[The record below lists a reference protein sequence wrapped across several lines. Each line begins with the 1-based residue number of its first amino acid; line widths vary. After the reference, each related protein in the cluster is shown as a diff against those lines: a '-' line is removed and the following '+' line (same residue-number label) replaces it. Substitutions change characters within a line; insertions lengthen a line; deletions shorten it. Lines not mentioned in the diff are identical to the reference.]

1 MQRRRVW
8 GLDLFLVVLA
18 AVEVAT
24 VLTASG
30 PHPPVAAALS
40 ALSALV
46 FLGYRWQPLAASITA
61 FAALTLAVVVMPRFT
76 IAQFFGTL
84 ASFALAGAIN
94 REREAAVAWLAGAG
108 MLGYA
113 SWADPLG
120 GGVGDFLLSLAFG
133 TTLWAAGLLV
143 ARHTRSTA
151 AAELRAGLAERD
163 RQEQARH
170 AVEEER
176 ARIAR
181 ELHDIV
187 SHGLS
192 VVVLQTVAARAA
204 LADDG
209 ADDGADVDRHLNA
222 VEETARDALG
232 EMRRML
238 GLLQAGD
245 LPEPPPLAAP
255 SPGLRSLP
263 GLVERAGAAG
273 LRITADLDLD
283 ADLPSG
289 LELAVYRV
297 VQEALTNAVKHAPGS
312 AVALRLCIGDGVAV
326 VTVTD
331 DGAGNSSSPPHG
343 ARQGLIGMRQRVG
356 LYGGSLFTGPAD
368 GGGYR
373 VTATFPLDDAVREA
387 PAPVPAPHR

>member
-1 MQRRRVW
+1 MKRLRVSR
-8 GLDLFLVVLA
+8 LDVFLVLLA
-18 AVEVAT
+18 GVEVAA
-24 VLTASG
+24 VLTAQG
-30 PHPPVAAALS
+30 PHRPVAAALS

-46 FLGYRWQPLAASITA
+46 FLGRRWQPLAASITA
-61 FAALTLAVVVMPRFT
+61 FAALTVSVVVMPHST

-84 ASFALAGAIN
+84 ASFALAGAVN

-113 SWADPLG
+113 SWGDPLG
-120 GGVGDFLLSLAFG
+120 GGAGDFLLSLAFG
-133 TTLWAAGLLV
+133 TTMWAAGLLV
-143 ARHTRSTA
+143 ARRTRSTV
-151 AAELRAGLAERD
+151 AAELRAELAERD

-192 VVVLQTVAARAA
+192 VVVLQTLAARAA
-204 LADDG
+204 LQDDG
-209 ADDGADVDRHLNA
+209 TDVDRHLDA
-222 VEETARDALG
+222 VEETAREALG

-245 LPEPPPLAAP
+245 LPDPAAPPTP

-263 GLVERAGAAG
+263 ALVERAATAG
-273 LRITADLDLD
+273 LRITAEFDLDTEL
-283 ADLPSG
+283 ASG
-289 LELAVYRV
+289 LELAIYRV

-312 AVALRLCIGDGVAV
+312 AVTVRLRIDDAVAL

-331 DGAGNSSSPPHG
+331 DGGRTPTSPPPG
-343 ARQGLIGMRQRVG
+343 AGQGLIGMRQRAE
-356 LYGGSLFTGPAD
+356 LYGGSLSAGPAGD
-368 GGGYR
+368 GGYR
-373 VTATFPLDDAVREA
+373 VTATFPLEEAAVREA
-387 PAPVPAPHR
+387 PAPAR

>member
-1 MQRRRVW
+1 MERRRVW
-8 GLDLFLVVLA
+8 GLDVFLVVLA
-18 AVEVAT
+18 GVEVAT

-30 PHPPVAAALS
+30 PHRPVAAALS

-76 IAQFFGTL
+76 IAQFFGVL
-84 ASFALAGAIN
+84 AAFALAGAIN

-108 MLGYA
+108 MFGYA
-113 SWADPLG
+113 SWSDPVSG
-120 GGVGDFLLSLAFG
+120 GAGDFLLSLAFG
-133 TTLWAAGLLV
+133 TTMWAAGLLV
-143 ARHTRSTA
+143 ARRTRSTA
-151 AAELRAGLAERD
+151 AAELRAELAERD
-163 RQEQARH
+163 RQEQARL

-192 VVVLQTVAARAA
+192 VVVLQTLAARAA
-204 LADDG
+204 LQDDG
-209 ADDGADVDRHLNA
+209 GDVDRHLDA

-245 LPEPPPLAAP
+245 LPDPAALPAP
-255 SPGLRSLP
+255 SPGLHSLP
-263 GLVERAGAAG
+263 ALVDRAGAAG
-273 LRITADLDLD
+273 LRITADLDLE

-289 LELAVYRV
+289 LELAIYRV

-312 AVALRLCIGDGVAV
+312 AVTVRLRIDDAGAV

-331 DGAGNSSSPPHG
+331 DGARAPASRPDG
-343 ARQGLIGMRQRVG
+343 AGQGLIGMRQRAE
-356 LYGGSLFTGPAD
+356 LYGGSLSTGPAD
-368 GGGYR
+368 DGGYR
-373 VTATFPLDDAVREA
+373 VTATFPLEEAAVREA
-387 PAPVPAPHR
+387 PAPSR